1 MSSSSRRNACLI
13 ALVILLGAGCWSGDY
28 TGPTEPSPSGAA
40 ARDCRSL
47 ESRLPEKVEGRESLT
62 YEPSS
67 ALTAAWGDPPIELR
81 CGVPRPQVLSPR
93 SEDYN
98 PLADAVEVNGVSWLL
113 EERSD
118 GYRFTT
124 TDRTAFVELTVPSEY
139 APEVGVLTDLADAI
153 SKSVPEKPL

>member
-1 MSSSSRRNACLI
+1 MSSSSRRKACLI
-13 ALVILLGAGCWSGDY
+13 ALVLLLGAGCRSGEY

-47 ESRLPEKVEGRESLT
+47 QSQLPKDVEGQGRLS
-62 YEPSS
+62 YDSSS
-67 ALTAAWGDPPIELR
+67 AYTAAWGDPPIELR
-81 CGVPRPQVLSPR
+81 CGVPRPQVLSPG

-98 PLADAVEVNGVSWLL
+98 PLADAVEVNGVDWLL

-124 TDRTAFVELTVPSEY
+124 TGRTVFVELTVPSAYE
-139 APEVGVLTDLADAI
+139 PEVSVLTDFAEAI
-153 SKSVPEKPL
+153 AKSVPEKPL